1 MSLNQILKEVR
12 DYIDKIRGSNPQTD
26 NFLDDIT
33 NTYSSILQHI
43 GSLST
48 EYGTTSPKGESFI
61 SHICIYYYLF
71 MFINYYF
78 YNIWRNVNK
87 IF

>member
-12 DYIDKIRGSNPQTD
+12 DYIDKIRGSNPKTD

-33 NTYSSILQHI
+33 NIYSSILQHI

-48 EYGTTSPKGESFI
+48 EQQAPKGRALFHI
-61 SHICIYYYLF
+61 SASTIIFLCLLTIISIIYG
-71 MFINYYF
+71 
-78 YNIWRNVNK
+78 
-87 IF
+87 